1 MTAQAAA
8 PYWYEPVIPTVRAVV
23 FSDPRSSS
31 GILTWLS
38 RLSQAAELTSE
49 PTEAGLLVLERVDGS
64 RRETL
69 LRVGDIAVE
78 TPSSRYGWDACPAG
92 SFRRR
97 FTLRPRELPV
107 FETNDTAE

>member
-1 MTAQAAA
+1 MTAQSA
-8 PYWYEPVIPTVRAVV
+8 PAWYEPVIPTVRAVA
-23 FSDPRSSS
+23 FTDPRGSSR
-31 GILTWLS
+31 LLAWLS
-38 RLSQAAELTSE
+38 RLSRAAELTSE
-49 PTEAGLLVLERVDGS
+49 STESGLLVLEQVDGS

-69 LRVGDIAVE
+69 LRVGDMAVE
-78 TPSSRYGWDACPAG
+78 APNSRYGWDACPPG

>member
-1 MTAQAAA
+1 MTTQAA
-8 PYWYEPVIPTVRAVV
+8 PGWYEPVIPTVRAVV
-23 FSDPRSSS
+23 FTDAVSSRV
-31 GILTWLS
+31 LAWLG
-38 RLSQAAELTSE
+38 RLSHATELTSE
-49 PTEAGLLVLERVDGS
+49 PTSEGLLVLESVDGS

-78 TPSSRYGWDACPAG
+78 TPSSRYGWDACPAR
-92 SFRRR
+92 SFQRR

>member
-1 MTAQAAA
+1 MTAQSG
-8 PYWYEPVIPTVRAVV
+8 PGWYEPVIPAVRAVV

-31 GILTWLS
+31 RLLTWLGL
-38 RLSQAAELTSE
+38 LSQAAELTSE

-69 LRVGDIAVE
+69 LRVGDMAVE
-78 TPSSRYGWDACPAG
+78 TPSSRFGWDACPAG

-97 FTLRPRELPV
+97 FALRPRELPV
-107 FETNDTAE
+107 FEITDTAE